1 MALIICITLVLST
14 GLFMTGLVDLL
25 DWVGQANGWA
35 SSFVGFALGLLVI
48 SLATPGV
55 SYALIRSGS

>member
-25 DWVGQANGWA
+25 DRLVEQMAGHHPL
-35 SSFVGFALGLLVI
+35 LGLHW
-48 SLATPGV
+48 G
-55 SYALIRSGS
+55 YW